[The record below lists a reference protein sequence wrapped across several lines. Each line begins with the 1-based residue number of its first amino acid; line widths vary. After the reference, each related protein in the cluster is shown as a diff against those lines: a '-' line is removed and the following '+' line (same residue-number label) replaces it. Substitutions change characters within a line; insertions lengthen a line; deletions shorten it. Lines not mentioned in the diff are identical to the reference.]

1 MVGESRLGVISYRR
15 YEKMLYR
22 MSSSLCLSPHP
33 PPLLNKRLIEYGIP
47 QDNKYKSP
55 LSLSLHMYAHTHD
68 RLVDLK
74 NEFEIQPVG
83 VIK

>member
-1 MVGESRLGVISYRR
+1 M
-15 YEKMLYR
+15 
-22 MSSSLCLSPHP
+22 
-33 PPLLNKRLIEYGIP
+33 
-47 QDNKYKSP
+47 SP
-55 LSLSLHMYAHTHD
+55 LSLSLHMYAHTH